1 MTFRPVCA
9 SLNLFM
15 FSQRRKG
22 LTFAN
27 VDNHGTL
34 FDLII
39 FLLDCRVEFSFGK
52 FFSQM

>member
-22 LTFAN
+22 SRFAK
-27 VDNHGTL
+27 VDNHDTL

-39 FLLDCRVEFSFGK
+39 FLLDCRVEFSYGK
-52 FFSQM
+52 FSSQM